1 MLNTGANIFQYF
13 EMGRAIAS
21 VPSADTM
28 SISFANGRV
37 NLQILGMNN
46 FFREYLTIMN
56 ANLTQYVWNTSI
68 GDLHLADATSQKLHT
83 L

>member
-1 MLNTGANIFQYF
+1 MQIHANYMLNTGANIFQYF

-28 SISFANGRV
+28 SISSANGRV

-46 FFREYLTIMN
+46 LFENILP
-56 ANLTQYVWNTSI
+56 L
-68 GDLHLADATSQKLHT
+68 
-83 L
+83 